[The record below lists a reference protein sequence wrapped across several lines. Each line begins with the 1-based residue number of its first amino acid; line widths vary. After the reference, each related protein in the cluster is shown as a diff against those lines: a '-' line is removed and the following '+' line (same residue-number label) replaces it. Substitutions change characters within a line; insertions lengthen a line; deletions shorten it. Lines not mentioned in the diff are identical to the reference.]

1 MSLILWQTKRT
12 GLAGKKYITFVTDL
26 NITKDIL
33 NFSSTG
39 IRSRKV
45 STNLSFDHNF
55 PSENYIFIL
64 KNQDDFKS
72 KFELI
77 RQTKRQKSILIFKA
91 RWYRVRCVLFNVSY
105 VMEFL
110 AWWVLKSKFL
120 LKNKLYSNEIAVFF
134 KLT

>member
-1 MSLILWQTKRT
+1 MSEITSLILWQTKRT
-12 GLAGKKYITFVTDL
+12 GLTGKKYVTFVTDL
-26 NITKDIL
+26 NITKDML
-33 NFSSTG
+33 NFPSNG

-45 STNLSFDHNF
+45 STNFSFDHNF

-91 RWYRVRCVLFNVSY
+91 RWYKIGVY
-105 VMEFL
+105 VEL
-110 AWWVLKSKFL
+110 SLLTLK
-120 LKNKLYSNEIAVFF
+120 LKI
-134 KLT
+134 